1 MTDKRTGF
9 IKTVFSEVPST
20 YELVNHV
27 LTFGLDILWRRRMA
41 KFAAKTG
48 GVRWIDLCTGTG
60 ETAWNLNRLAPAG
73 TKVFAADFS
82 LPMMREAK
90 KKPGADSIAFT
101 AADIKNLPFPDNSF
115 DLVTMSFAA
124 RNINLSKDVLTTSF
138 AEYHRILKPGGRFV
152 NLETSRPSF
161 PPLRLGMNLYVR
173 LFVKSVGTLIS
184 GSGKGYAYLSK
195 TIPRFYPP
203 EELAEILRS
212 AGFETVTYKRL
223 LFGIGAIHLAD
234 KSLTAEK

>member
-9 IKTVFSEVPST
+9 IQTVFSEVPST

-27 LTFGLDILWRRRMA
+27 LTFGLDILWRRRA
-41 KFAAKTG
+41 SKLASKTG

-60 ETAWNLNRLAPAG
+60 ETASYLNRLAPVG

-90 KKPGADSIAFT
+90 KKPGADTIAFT
-101 AADIKNLPFPDNSF
+101 ASDIKALPFSDNTF
-115 DLVTMSFAA
+115 DLITMSFAA
-124 RNINLSKDVLTTSF
+124 RNINLSKDVLIQSF

-152 NLETSRPSF
+152 NLETSMPSF
-161 PPLRLGMNLYVR
+161 APLRYGLKLYVR

-184 GSGKGYAYLSK
+184 GSEKGYAYLSK

-203 EELAEILRS
+203 EELAEILRN
-212 AGFETVTYKRL
+212 AGFETVTYTRL
-223 LFGIGAIHLAD
+223 LYGVGAIH
-234 KSLTAEK
+234 TATKK